1 MLLFVLYLKDRTST
15 MRASQSCWSSVFLQL
30 PTVKQLPLAIVQKK
44 LKVVKEKEE
53 EGDSLQN
60 VD

>member
-1 MLLFVLYLKDRTST
+1 
-15 MRASQSCWSSVFLQL
+15 
-30 PTVKQLPLAIVQKK
+30 VKQLPLAIVQKK